1 MTCFINVHHQVV
13 YFPPVKNVSL
23 LYLTCFKCLDNLAKL
38 NPDSLPGTGALV
50 FVYCFRVNQIHS
62 ALIPIH
68 VSPLQSC
75 ASSRLH
81 AAQLGNRRCNPD
93 VHFLLAPPPPLSF
106 FSLSRSYLFHMQ
118 NYIWHKCMQT
128 PFLLQRNEFPS
139 CIKRK
144 TKKQNKCDSSELC
157 CFYACGRVRLIPSLL
172 SNHVSIKVKSCFLWS
187 KDSARR
193 VQLLKGLEK
202 KQ

>member
-93 VHFLLAPPPPLSF
+93 VHFLLAPPPISLFF
-106 FSLSRSYLFHMQ
+106 FSLPLLPVSHAKLHLAQMHANTVPAAEERISKL
-118 NYIWHKCMQT
+118 HKKK
-128 PFLLQRNEFPS
+128 N
-139 CIKRK
+139 KK
-144 TKKQNKCDSSELC
+144 TKQ
-157 CFYACGRVRLIPSLL
+157 VRLKRAVLFLRLWEGPSYPEL
-172 SNHVSIKVKSCFLWS
+172 VVKSCLHKSEVMFF
-187 KDSARR
+187 
-193 VQLLKGLEK
+193 VE
-202 KQ
+202 